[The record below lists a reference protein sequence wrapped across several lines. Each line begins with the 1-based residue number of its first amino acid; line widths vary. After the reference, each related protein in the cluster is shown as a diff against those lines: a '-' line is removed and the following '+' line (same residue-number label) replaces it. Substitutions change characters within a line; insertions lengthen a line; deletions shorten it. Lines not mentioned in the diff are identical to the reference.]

1 MWSLEF
7 GVLLSLECGVWSVEL
22 FQCGVWSLELFQ
34 FGVWNVEFGVILVW
48 SLKLFLFGVAGDVI
62 RPLIFPFHED
72 KFYLTSFH
80 KERFGGEPTPH
91 SKLHTPN

>member
-1 MWSLEF
+1 MWSC
-7 GVLLSLECGVWSVEL
+7 VECGVWSFVE
-22 FQCGVWSLELFQ
+22 CGVWSLEC
-34 FGVWNVEFGVILVW
+34 GAISVWSLEFGVILVW

>member
-1 MWSLEF
+1 MEFGVWSYISLEF
-7 GVLLSLECGVWSVEL
+7 GVWSFVE
-22 FQCGVWSLELFQ
+22 CGVWSLEC
-34 FGVWNVEFGVILVW
+34 GVISVW
-48 SLKLFLFGVAGDVI
+48 SLEFGVAGDVI

>member
-1 MWSLEF
+1 M
-7 GVLLSLECGVWSVEL
+7 EL

>member
-1 MWSLEF
+1 MSVEF
-7 GVLLSLECGVWSVEL
+7 GVWSVEL